1 MNESIFRGAAAG
13 SPPERA
19 ASSVSW
25 EINLEAVKSE
35 EDSMESLS
43 VGTVFITKLIVFAI
57 CEEIR
62 P

>member
-13 SPPERA
+13 SPERA

-43 VGTVFITKLIVFAI
+43 VGTVFITKLIVFDI

>member
-13 SPPERA
+13 SPPARP

-43 VGTVFITKLIVFAI
+43 VGTVFITKLIVFDI